1 MTSCTLV
8 ELYWLQGRIER
19 WIRFG
24 DAATERI
31 LNRRQRVLAFS
42 PGSVFAYIRWASND
56 YGTLISRL
64 DILRA
69 VPPGEPCSTIP
80 FVTPGGE
87 VLLRAFSWPKVR
99 LVLEHVDAIEA
110 LGIDPVA
117 VDTNHCRH
125 AHNRLAAGQEPRAY
139 TLDRHRAWTMRSKV
153 EA

>member
-24 DAATERI
+24 DAVSERI
-31 LNRRQRVLAFS
+31 INRRQRVLAFS

-56 YGTLISRL
+56 YGTLVSRL

-69 VPPGEPCSTIP
+69 VSPGEASSTVP

-87 VLLRAFSWPKVR
+87 VLLRAFGWPRVR
-99 LVLEHVDAIEA
+99 IVLEHVDAIEA

-117 VDTNHCRH
+117 VDPNHWRH
-125 AHNRLAAGQEPRAY
+125 AHNRFAAGQEPRLY
-139 TLDRHRAWTMRSKV
+139 TLDRHRAWTMRGKV